1 MCVITA
7 LGAGG
12 VLCLPPSLAFRTTP
26 LQRRPWT
33 PRRREGLRTPKEEV
47 QPLMLHPSQ
56 IPPSPGPLF
65 PLDPTSSHGEAAA
78 PGQALLGQPTAE
90 SGPEAAR
97 RKPPAL
103 GATVGPRLPGLVA
116 KPVSWQR
123 GDFSSAEK
131 GGQERAGPG
140 GSPHWGQPGWYRR
153 RGELSTW
160 VVMRCRGDQGSQAR

>member
-1 MCVITA
+1 M
-7 LGAGG
+7 
-12 VLCLPPSLAFRTTP
+12 LCLPPSLAFPTTP
-26 LQRRPWT
+26 LQRKPRT
-33 PRRREGLRTPKEEV
+33 PRGREGPRTPKEEV

-90 SGPEAAR
+90 AAC

-103 GATVGPRLPGLVA
+103 GATVGPRPPGLVA

-140 GSPHWGQPGWYRR
+140 GTPTGASPGTGGGESLPGR
-153 RGELSTW
+153 
-160 VVMRCRGDQGSQAR
+160 